1 MINLGEHWI
10 ALAVVTLVAALGF
23 AGNGD
28 LEEAERAQAE
38 YCANVESGVWPDYQS
53 NAAEVCR

>member
-1 MINLGEHWI
+1 MSNIGEHWI
-10 ALAVVTLVAALGF
+10 ALAVVTLIAALGL

-28 LEEAERAQAE
+28 LEEAERAQSE
-38 YCANVESGVWPDYQS
+38 YCANVESGAWPDYQD

>member
-1 MINLGEHWI
+1 MNIGEHWI
-10 ALAVVTLVAALGF
+10 ALAVVTLVAALGL

-28 LEEAERAQAE
+28 LEEAERAQTE
-38 YCANVESGVWPDYQS
+38 YCENVESGAWPDYQG

>member
-1 MINLGEHWI
+1 MNIGEHWI
-10 ALAVVTLVAALGF
+10 ALAVVTLIAALGL

-28 LEEAERAQAE
+28 LEEAERAQSE
-38 YCANVESGVWPDYQS
+38 YCANVESGAWPDYQD